1 MIVCNRPKI
10 VVKNGLKPIKQ
21 AKIEY
26 LKRKPAR
33 ERGLFS
39 CWGNMR
45 GAIWNKCAKKERVV
59 CYNSVYVHIRKPLT
73 DGAIKYDCK
82 ITL

>member
-1 MIVCNRPKI
+1 MA
-10 VVKNGLKPIKQ
+10 VKNGLEPIKQ
-21 AKIEY
+21 AKTEY

-39 CWGNMR
+39 MENFGN
-45 GAIWNKCAKKERVV
+45 AIWNKCAKKESGV
-59 CYNSVYVHIRKPLT
+59 CYNSLYVHVRMSLT

>member
-1 MIVCNRPKI
+1 MNRPKI

-21 AKIEY
+21 AKTKY

-39 CWGNMR
+39 AGNFGNAM
-45 GAIWNKCAKKERVV
+45 WNKCAKKERVV
-59 CYNSVYVHIRKPLT
+59 CYNSVYVHVRMSLT

>member
-1 MIVCNRPKI
+1 MNRPKI

-39 CWGNMR
+39 VGEFGN
-45 GAIWNKCAKKERVV
+45 AIWNKCAKKERVV
-59 CYNSVYVHIRKPLT
+59 
-73 DGAIKYDCK
+73 
-82 ITL
+82 